1 MSEVSQSSPLFPR
14 RTRCRL
20 MDAPLK
26 TIMDLGHQSLT
37 GVFPK
42 SPSENVS
49 VSPLELAFCEASGLV
64 QLHHDYPAELMYGE
78 TYGYRSGLNA
88 AMVRHLEAKIFHLE
102 KQVRPLSSGD
112 VVLDIGANDA
122 TSLKA
127 YRTQGLHRVGIDP
140 SAAKFRRF
148 YTDDIDLEVDF
159 FTAETYRR
167 MTDKQASIITSIAMF
182 YDLPDPVAFA
192 CDVASVLADDGIW
205 HFEQSYLPLMLR
217 QLAYDTVCQ
226 EHLEYYS
233 LTVVKRILEQANLKI
248 VDVELNGTN
257 GGSFAVTAAHASN
270 TKIPVNQA
278 FIDELLQA
286 EIAAGLHTM
295 TPYLDFA
302 NRAKFH
308 AEMLVEKLKSLKSSG
323 KRILGLG
330 ASTKG
335 NVVLQY
341 AGIGPDLIDAISDVN
356 PDKWGCVT
364 PGTHIPIVPEETAR
378 AMKPDYF
385 LVLPWHFREGIIQ
398 REAGFLAGGG
408 KLIFPLPEVEIV
420 SETEVLNLEHEIR
433 KAS

>member
-1 MSEVSQSSPLFPR
+1 MSEVSQGSSLFPR

-20 MDAPLK
+20 TDAPLQ

-42 SPSENVS
+42 SPEDKVS
-49 VSPLELAFCEASGLV
+49 VSPLELAFCEESGLV
-64 QLHHDYPAELMYGE
+64 QLHHDYPGELMYGE

-88 AMVRHLEAKIFHLE
+88 SMVRHLEAKIYDLE
-102 KQVRPLSSGD
+102 KRVRPLGSGD

-127 YRTQGLHRVGIDP
+127 YKTPGIERIGIDP
-140 SAAKFRRF
+140 SAEKFRRF
-148 YTDDIDLEVDF
+148 YTDDIALKVDF
-159 FTAETYRR
+159 FNEATYRAA
-167 MTDKQASIITSIAMF
+167 TGKQASIVTSIAMF
-182 YDLPDPVAFA
+182 YDLPDPVSFVK
-192 CDVASVLADDGIW
+192 DIASVLADDGIW

-233 LTVVKRILEQANLKI
+233 LTVVKNILAHAGLKI

-257 GGSFAVTAAHASN
+257 GGSFAVTAAHQGN
-270 TKIPVNQA
+270 RNIPVNQA
-278 FIDELLQA
+278 AIDELLQA
-286 EIAAGLHTM
+286 EVAAGLHTM
-295 TPYLDFA
+295 MPYLDFA
-302 NRAKFH
+302 QRAEFH
-308 AEMLVEKLKSLKSSG
+308 SKMLVEKLQSLKADG

-335 NVVLQY
+335 NVILQY
-341 AGIGPDLIDAISDVN
+341 AGIGPDMLDAISDVN

-364 PGTHIPIVPEETAR
+364 PGTHIPIVPEDVAR
-378 AMKPDYF
+378 SMKPDYF

-398 REAGFLAGGG
+398 REAEFLAGGG

-420 SETEVLNLEHEIR
+420 SATEVVNLEAEFR